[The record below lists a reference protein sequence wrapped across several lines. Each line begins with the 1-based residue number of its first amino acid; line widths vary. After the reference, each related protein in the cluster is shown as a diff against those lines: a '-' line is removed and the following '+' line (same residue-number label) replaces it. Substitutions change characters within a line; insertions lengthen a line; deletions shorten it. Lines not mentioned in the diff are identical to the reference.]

1 MKKILCVVLSIIM
14 IIPFSVFALAAGED
28 SVSPAPE
35 KELIENAIDGNSE
48 AFGELVALYEKKI
61 YSFALGMLSDPDD
74 AFDVSQDTFL
84 KAYRSLGTFK
94 GESSFYTW
102 LYAICRNCCYDY
114 IKQRT
119 RRIKRNVSLSEYEND
134 DDGVAVEIPD
144 TSSQPDII
152 LERNQAIELITQ
164 AVASLPEKHRE
175 IIVLRDFEDLSYE
188 QIAAVLD
195 ISEGTVKSR
204 LNRARVKL
212 QALLADK
219 I

>member
-1 MKKILCVVLSIIM
+1 MTDT
-14 IIPFSVFALAAGED
+14 VFD
-28 SVSPAPE
+28 E
-35 KELIENAIDGNSE
+35 KELVESALKGDSE
-48 AFGELVALYEKKI
+48 AFGGLVALYEKRI
-61 YSFALGMLSDPDD
+61 HSFALGMLSDPDD

-84 KAYRSLGTFK
+84 KAYRSLNSFK

-114 IKQRT
+114 IKQRS
-119 RRIKRNVSLSEYEND
+119 RRMKKNISLSEYEND
-134 DDGVAVEIPD
+134 DDGVMVEIPD
-144 TSSQPDII
+144 TASQPDLVLEKKQAREKII
-152 LERNQAIELITQ
+152 E

-188 QIAAVLD
+188 QIAEALD

-204 LNRARVKL
+204 LSRARMKL
-212 QALLADK
+212 QAILADK

>member
-1 MKKILCVVLSIIM
+1 MTDSI
-14 IIPFSVFALAAGED
+14 PN
-28 SVSPAPE
+28 E

>member
-1 MKKILCVVLSIIM
+1 MTDT
-14 IIPFSVFALAAGED
+14 VFD
-28 SVSPAPE
+28 E
-35 KELIENAIDGNSE
+35 KELVESALKGDSE
-48 AFGELVALYEKKI
+48 AFGGLVALYEKRI

-84 KAYRSLGTFK
+84 KAYRSLNSFK

-114 IKQRT
+114 IKQRS
-119 RRIKRNVSLSEYEND
+119 RRMKKNISLSEYEND
-134 DDGVAVEIPD
+134 DDGAMVEIPD
-144 TSSQPDII
+144 TASQPDLVLEKKQAREKII
-152 LERNQAIELITQ
+152 E

-188 QIAAVLD
+188 QIAEALD

-204 LNRARVKL
+204 LSRARMKL
-212 QALLADK
+212 QAILADK

>member
-1 MKKILCVVLSIIM
+1 MTDT
-14 IIPFSVFALAAGED
+14 VFD
-28 SVSPAPE
+28 E
-35 KELIENAIDGNSE
+35 KELVESALKGDSE
-48 AFGELVALYEKKI
+48 AFGGLVALYEKRI

-84 KAYRSLGTFK
+84 KAYRSLNSFK

-114 IKQRT
+114 IKQRS
-119 RRIKRNVSLSEYEND
+119 RRMKKNISLSEYEND
-134 DDGVAVEIPD
+134 DDGVMVEIPD
-144 TSSQPDII
+144 TASQPDLVLEKKQAREKII
-152 LERNQAIELITQ
+152 E

-188 QIAAVLD
+188 QIAEALD

-204 LNRARVKL
+204 LSRARMKL
-212 QALLADK
+212 QAILADK